1 VRKKLVKIC
10 IGWPVVMVVLSLGLF
25 GRYRFFWSRVE
36 IGFSHPACNPDPF
49 FSGSWRRSKE
59 EAKRKERKNQGN
71 LDSRPEK
78 TIPTEQPKRQNN
90 HHSSPTTRKER
101 IRIAGRVGKASVLR
115 LADPH
120 HPQTTGLV
128 QLCFYLLRKGKG
140 KG

>member
-1 VRKKLVKIC
+1 MRKKLVKIC

-36 IGFSHPACNPDPF
+36 ISLILSF
-49 FSGSWRRSKE
+49 FSFCFFF
-59 EAKRKERKNQGN
+59 A
-71 LDSRPEK
+71 
-78 TIPTEQPKRQNN
+78 
-90 HHSSPTTRKER
+90 SSPTTRKER